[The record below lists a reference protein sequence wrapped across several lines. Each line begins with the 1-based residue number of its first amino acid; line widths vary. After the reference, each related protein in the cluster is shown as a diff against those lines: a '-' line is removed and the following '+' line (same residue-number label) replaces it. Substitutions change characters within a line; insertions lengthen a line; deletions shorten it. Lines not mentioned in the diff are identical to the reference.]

1 MGHYLLA
8 DPTSRDVARN
18 ALSAPQCHQ
27 TMQPETDFEFSVAAL
42 ALGDVVQTKQLRNAL
57 KPSLDSQTL
66 AAFGAAS
73 IDHGTA
79 AASFHANQEAV
90 SAGAADLGRLV
101 SAFHFGNPKGL
112 NVDPS
117 KLKQ

>member
-1 MGHYLLA
+1 
-8 DPTSRDVARN
+8 
-18 ALSAPQCHQ
+18 
-27 TMQPETDFEFSVAAL
+27 MQLETDFEFSVAAL
-42 ALGDVVQTKQLRNAL
+42 AFGDAVQTKQLRNAPML
-57 KPSLDSQTL
+57 SLDGQTL
-66 AAFGAAS
+66 AALGAAS

-112 NVDPS
+112 NVDPP